1 MGIEDYRNSAK
12 YRRRIAADY
21 RTLFPHLTE
30 PDENTLSTLN
40 RKHIE
45 QAYEARLRQ
54 VEKFMA
60 NDRKELESQKTR
72 LAASFQHL
80 QEFIDARDAHVRRTG
95 SDPLREEQPANV
107 DTFKSVFLR
116 GTRRSQLVAIG
127 GGKGGIGKTLVTSNL
142 AIALATMGR
151 QVVAVDMDLGG
162 ADLHLSLGI
171 RNLSRSLND
180 FIERKFESLDEVRLA
195 TPYRNLTLIATDSSR
210 LGAANIKFAHK
221 EKILRHLGK
230 IDCDVI
236 LVDLGAEVSFN
247 VLDIFLAADHRYVVT
262 STEPTS
268 VLEAYGLIKLSL
280 FRKLRHFANEM
291 IAPHSELGEVFEEF
305 LFERDAATNG
315 KPKTVWQL
323 VEMVGK
329 TDPEM
334 QKILL
339 KMIWGY
345 QIDLVV
351 NMSEAAGD
359 ASMAQTS
366 TRLAQD
372 NLSRNVQHAY
382 VVPWDRK
389 VRECAKRLLPITV
402 EDPSGPAAKALIKI
416 ATDSSYMTSTKEE
429 ISERISKIAVAA
441 KERMRKMG
449 ELSVLDEPNQPLNK
463 IVPLEEEEKPQSRLR
478 AFLNKEIRL
487 RK

>member
-1 MGIEDYRNSAK
+1 MGMQDYRNSAR
-12 YRRRIAADY
+12 YRRRVSADY

-30 PDENTLSTLN
+30 PEESTLSTLT
-40 RKHIE
+40 RHHIE
-45 QAYEARLRQ
+45 QAYGAHLRRI
-54 VEKFMA
+54 EKLLGD
-60 NDRKELESQKTR
+60 DRKAAESQRTKISS
-72 LAASFQHL
+72 SFQNL
-80 QEFIDARDAHVRRTG
+80 QEFIDARDAHIRRTG
-95 SDPLREEQPANV
+95 IDPLREETAANA
-107 DTFKSVFLR
+107 DIFKSVFLR
-116 GTRRSQLVAIG
+116 GSHRSRIVAIG
-127 GGKGGIGKTLVTSNL
+127 GGKGGVGKTLVTANL

-162 ADLHLSLGI
+162 ADLYLSLGI

-180 FIERKFESLDEVRLA
+180 FIERKYESLDEVRLA
-195 TPYRNLTLIATDSSR
+195 TAYRNLTLIAADSSR

-280 FRKLRHFANEM
+280 YRKLRHFANEM
-291 IAPHSELGEVFEEF
+291 IPPHSELGEVFEDF
-305 LFERDAATNG
+305 LFERESETNG

-323 VEMVGK
+323 IDVVGK
-329 TDPEM
+329 SDAEL
-334 QKILL
+334 QKKLL

-351 NMSEAAGD
+351 NMSEATDD
-359 ASMAQTS
+359 ASISQTI

-372 NLSRNVQHAY
+372 NLSLNVQHAY

-389 VRECAKRLLPITV
+389 VRECAKRLLPVSIEVPT
-402 EDPSGPAAKALIKI
+402 GPAACALIKI
-416 ATDSSYMTSTKEE
+416 ATDSSYMSTTKEE
-429 ISERISKIAVAA
+429 ISQRISKIAVAA
-441 KERMRKMG
+441 KGRMRKMS
-449 ELSVLDEPNQPLNK
+449 ELSTLIEPNQPLNK

-487 RK
+487 RR